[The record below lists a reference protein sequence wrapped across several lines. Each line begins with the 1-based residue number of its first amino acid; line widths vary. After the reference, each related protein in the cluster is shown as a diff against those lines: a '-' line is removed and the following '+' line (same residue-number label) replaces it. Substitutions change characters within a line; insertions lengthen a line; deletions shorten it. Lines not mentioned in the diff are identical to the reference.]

1 MLCKYLDNLTKD
13 PKNSKFQTIRIRYEN
28 KIFKDKVANVRGAEK
43 FLGIAGFIKDDESEA
58 YIFAGDAALS
68 AERFSVLTQLNVCC
82 ILCISL
88 LCVTVN
94 IINYCY

>member
-1 MLCKYLDNLTKD
+1 MDNLIKD
-13 PKNSKFQTIRIRYEN
+13 PKNSKFQTIRYEN

-68 AERFSVLTQLNVCC
+68 AERFSVRTQLNSCC
-82 ILCISL
+82 SLCISV
-88 LCVTVN
+88 LCRALKL
-94 IINYCY
+94 